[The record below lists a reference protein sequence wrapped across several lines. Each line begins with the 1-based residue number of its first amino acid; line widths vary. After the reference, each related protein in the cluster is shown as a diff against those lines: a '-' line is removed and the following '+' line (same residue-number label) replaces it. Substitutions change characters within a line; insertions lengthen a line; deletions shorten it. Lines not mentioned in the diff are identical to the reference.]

1 MSVRKYSMEEIGRL
15 FADSRQLV
23 SGWSISSVKENRLG
37 QALRAAYYANRAALA
52 CTYNR
57 QVTIRPF
64 QAETG
69 ISRRAS
75 PKAVFTEIGLLLY
88 NCISNGGRD
97 FLPERD
103 RAVLQRLQNEIAWHA
118 IENLQEGKEAGK

>member
-15 FADSRQLV
+15 FADSRRLV
-23 SGWSISSVKENRLG
+23 SGWPISGVKEDRLG

-103 RAVLQRLQNEIAWHA
+103 RAVLQRLQHEIAWHV
-118 IENLQEGKEAGK
+118 IEDLQEGKEGGK